1 MNQDA
6 TKWRERTD
14 SQANKSRLRIVHI
27 RIYRNADAWTGPLIL
42 LVLTVSPWLFGTT
55 QPATILAMNIA
66 GYVLGGLLACKWII
80 RRFYGFEPARWNTNI
95 PQWLTLLLGFL
106 TAILLSYC
114 LVSALNA
121 RSIWMQSTGTFQYFH
136 YLAWL
141 PHSYDEAGT
150 WRAFRNYS
158 ALACL
163 FWAIHDWLMGLT
175 PTEEQMRRSAKSHRT
190 EGGQPTFFFPARLRL
205 LLWVLSIN
213 GGLLAAEGIVQRLTT
228 NKLLWLVVPTVHK
241 EAATQFGPY
250 AYRSNAAQYFNL
262 LWPVTLGFWWTLHR
276 GGGFKRWRHHWL
288 LACGILMAAC
298 PIISTT
304 RGGALVAGGM
314 LICAAVFF
322 LLSPLILRS
331 QPRFTPR
338 ATTLTIIALGIFFL
352 GASWLGI
359 HFGWA
364 ALAPR
369 MAEIEQGYT
378 NREQTYETA
387 RQLAK
392 DYPIFGTGPG
402 TFTAVFKFYR
412 SAADEF
418 WPVQL
423 HNDWLETRI
432 TFGALGSLFIGLALM
447 VVLARW
453 FTPGGIHGGR
463 RFVVLTWIAITGC
476 LIHALFDFPF
486 QIYSILMLF
495 LTICAMLSTLSRRV
509 TK

>member
-1 MNQDA
+1 MNP
-6 TKWRERTD
+6 R
-14 SQANKSRLRIVHI
+14 ANKSRLWIVHI
-27 RIYRNADAWTGPLIL
+27 RAYRIADAWTGPLIL
-42 LVLTVSPWLFGTT
+42 LVLVASPWLFGTT
-55 QPATILAMNIA
+55 QPATIWAMNIV
-66 GYVLGGLLACKWII
+66 GYVLGGLLAGKWII
-80 RRFYGFEPARWNTNI
+80 RTFYGFEPARWSNPVLEWPVCTLRI
-95 PQWLTLLLGFL
+95 LTVSLLL
-106 TAILLSYC
+106 YC

-121 RSIWMQSTGTFQYFH
+121 RSLWITTTGTFQYFH
-136 YLAWL
+136 YLTWL
-141 PHSYDEAGT
+141 PHSYDRAGT
-150 WRAFRNYS
+150 WQAFWNYS

-163 FWAIHDWLMGLT
+163 FWATHDWLMGLT
-175 PTEEQMRRSAKSHRT
+175 PAEEQAQRSGKSHRI
-190 EGGQPTFFFPARLRL
+190 EGGQSTFFFPARLRL
-205 LLWVLSIN
+205 LLWVLSVN

-276 GGGFKRWRHHWL
+276 GGGFKRWRHHGL
-288 LACGILMAAC
+288 LACGLLMAAC

-304 RGGALVAGGM
+304 RGGALVAGGI
-314 LICAAVFF
+314 LISAALFF

-331 QPRFTPR
+331 QPRFTLR
-338 ATTLTIIALGIFFL
+338 AATITILALGIFFL

-359 HFGWA
+359 HFGWD

-392 DYPIFGTGPG
+392 DYPLFGTGPG
-402 TFTAVFKFYR
+402 TFTAVFQFYR
-412 SAADEF
+412 SSADEF
-418 WPVQL
+418 CPVQL

-432 TFGALGSLFIGLALM
+432 TFGALGSLFIGLALV

-463 RFVVLTWIAITGC
+463 RFIVLAWFAIIGC

-495 LTICAMLSTLSRRV
+495 LTICAVLFTLSRRV